1 MSTKKILL
9 VSHEMT
15 YTGAPNSLLNM
26 ARLLQSKGFEI
37 EVSTL
42 MCGAFSAEFEKCGFS
57 VSAFS
62 TVNYDFPAL
71 PKKYD
76 MVIAN
81 TVFCGEFALAAQQ
94 YITTYLYIREAKNL
108 GDIIFNC
115 GLKTEYVTCAK
126 HLICVS
132 EYAREHIE
140 NNFIVREIC
149 VLHNFFYEENYLVPK
164 PNTVS
169 DGLVHFLIA
178 ATIEERKGIE
188 VALDAVKILSRT
200 VRRKMVLHI
209 AGRKPEWAKEYW
221 KKLDFNAES
230 VKYHGEIAD
239 KSEMDKLYASVNAI
253 VVSSFDEACSLTAL
267 EGAKHGK
274 ALIVTE
280 NVGAKYIVD
289 GNGLVVKTGSAKALA
304 EAFEYII
311 ECGRLEEM
319 GKISFENFLRTSTK
333 EIYYEN
339 FMKVIGAE
347 GKMSIENIREK
358 NPVINVCFI
367 ADNDYVLPTS
377 AAITS
382 LCHNSDREYRYN
394 VYVVMPEKSSYGAKR
409 YLSEN
414 AFGYDNVTVK
424 VVETPLSGL
433 ETLHRGGNTQY
444 LAATT
449 AALLKFRLANLFPEL
464 DKILYLDGDV
474 IVRDDL
480 IALYGYELGNNYV
493 AAVRD
498 LPQVLYDKQQLG
510 AEISGRDY
518 FNSGV
523 MLLNLKKMRD
533 EDAESRLI
541 ETKKSYADQSL
552 MDQNILNI
560 VFNGA
565 VLQLPFVYNACYINL
580 VESRGRYDIG
590 KLNKLYGTSYK
601 DVYGILP
608 DIKIMHFS
616 SKLKPW
622 YFYDVP
628 LADEWLYYYKLSAMR
643 DVKLQRT
650 FHTERNVDMK
660 QVKSRAQTLSEENKR
675 GFSRVI
681 PIAFAGN
688 EAYLYYAAVTIRS
701 IYENSNSDYLYDIN
715 IFVDETVSDNM
726 RKRLNLQKYRNLRI
740 TLWDVRNTFDG
751 IDLYSVGHYS
761 RQMYYRWLIPE
772 VLSKYDKVLYL
783 DCDIVVN
790 TDIARLYDIP
800 LGDNYV
806 AAANN
811 FLRDNL
817 INHVS
822 NRLGLPL
829 EEYYN
834 SGVLVMN
841 CKKWIENNLKN
852 RCIECL
858 RSYDK
863 LACPDQDVLN
873 VVCRGRILKL
883 DDNWNFQWH
892 HQFPDARTGTFT
904 LDYKARYDKLT
915 AAVPDII
922 HYTSWVKPWNS
933 PERAFAE
940 YFWRYCRETDFYEA
954 VIFMNLGNAGLKPG
968 GLPGSKVK
976 GKKANAAVYIASSA
990 RSSEDERRIRNTIA
1004 ETEKSVTY
1012 KLSRLIS
1019 LIPRKLKKYDYSPIP
1034 PEGAGAAALQARLD
1048 EIYNSRSF
1056 VLAEK
1061 ILKLPKKIL
1070 GKK

>member
-1 MSTKKILL
+1 MFHKKILL

-15 YTGAPNSLLNM
+15 YTGAPNSLLNI
-26 ARLLQSKGFEI
+26 ARLLGENGFEI
-37 EVSTL
+37 TVFAL
-42 MCGAFSAEFEKCGFS
+42 KNGAFSGEFEKCGFPVDT
-57 VSAFS
+57 VSAS
-62 TVNYDFPAL
+62 CYDYSAL

-76 MVIAN
+76 IVIAN
-81 TVFCGEFALAAQQ
+81 TVFCGEFALKAQRF
-94 YITTYLYIREAKNL
+94 IRTYLYIREGENLKDIILSCSLKNEYITAAKN
-108 GDIIFNC
+108 
-115 GLKTEYVTCAK
+115 
-126 HLICVS
+126 LICVS
-132 EYAREHIE
+132 EYAL
-140 NNFIVREIC
+140 NNILNYYNISRADIV
-149 VLHNFFYEENYLVPK
+149 HNFLYEEKYLVPE

-169 DGLVHFLIA
+169 DGIVHFLVA
-178 ATIEERKGIE
+178 GTIEERKGIA
-188 VALDAVKILSRT
+188 VALEAVKMLPRE
-200 VRRKMVLHI
+200 VRRKMLLHI

-221 KKLDFNAES
+221 KTLDFNAES
-230 VKYHGEIAD
+230 VQYHGEIAD
-239 KSEMDKLYASVNAI
+239 KSEMDKLYASVNVI
-253 VVSSFDEACSLTAL
+253 VVPSFDEACSLTAL
-267 EGAKHGK
+267 EGAEHGK

-289 GNGLVVKTGSAKALA
+289 DNGLVIKTGSSQALA
-304 EAFEYII
+304 EAFEYIVG
-311 ECGRLEEM
+311 CGRLEEM
-319 GKISFENFLRTSTK
+319 GRISFENFLRTSTK

-347 GKMSIENIREK
+347 GNMSIEEKREQ
-358 NPVINVCFI
+358 NPEINVCFI

-382 LCHNSDREYRYN
+382 LCRNSDREYRYS

-424 VVETPLSGL
+424 VVEAPLAGL

-480 IALYGYELGNNYV
+480 IALWGCELGDNYA

-541 ETKKSYADQSL
+541 ETKKGYADQSL

-560 VFNGA
+560 VFKGA
-565 VLQLPFVYNACYINL
+565 VSQLPFLYNACYINL

-590 KLNKLYGTSYK
+590 KLNKLYGTNYK
-601 DVYGILP
+601 SVYDILP

-628 LADEWLYYYKLSAMR
+628 LADEWLYYYKLSAMKE
-643 DVKLQRT
+643 VKLQRT

-660 QVKSRAQTLSEENKR
+660 QIKSRVQTLSEENKR
-675 GFSRVI
+675 GFSRVV

-726 RKRLNLQKYRNLRI
+726 RKRLNSQKYRNLRI

-834 SGVLVMN
+834 SGILLMN

-858 RSYDK
+858 KSYDK

-873 VVCRGRILKL
+873 VVCRGKILKL
-883 DDNWNFQWH
+883 DDKWNFQWH
-892 HQFPDARTGTFT
+892 HQFSDARTGTFT

-940 YFWRYCRETDFYEA
+940 YFWRYCRETDFYES
-954 VIFMNLGNAGLKPG
+954 VVFMNLGNAGLKPG
-968 GLPGSKVK
+968 ELPGRKTK
-976 GKKANAAVYIASSA
+976 GKKANTAVYIASTA
-990 RSSEDERRIRNTIA
+990 RSSEDEHRIRNTIA
-1004 ETEKSVTY
+1004 ETERSVTY

-1056 VLAEK
+1056 VLAKK

-1070 GKK
+1070 RKK